1 MGFDE
6 IPIMTQKE
14 LEKRRKLIGERIK
27 ELRLGSGYTSYET
40 FAIDNGF
47 SRRGYWALENGSN
60 FKIET
65 LLKITAIH
73 EITLEEF
80 FKGVK

>member
-1 MGFDE
+1 MAKNE
-6 IPIMTQKE
+6 R
-14 LEKRRKLIGERIK
+14 EKRKKMICERIK

-40 FAIDNGF
+40 FAIENGF

-65 LLKITAIH
+65 LLKITDIH
-73 EITLEEF
+73 KMTLEEF
-80 FKGVK
+80 FKGIE